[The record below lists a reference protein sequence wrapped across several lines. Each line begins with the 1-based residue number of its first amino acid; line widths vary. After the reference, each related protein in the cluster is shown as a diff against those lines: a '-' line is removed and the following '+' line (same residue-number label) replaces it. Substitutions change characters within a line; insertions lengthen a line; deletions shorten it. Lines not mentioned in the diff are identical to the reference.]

1 MERGSGLLV
10 HISELPSK
18 YGIGNFGSEARKFVR
33 FLSGANQK
41 YWQILPLNPTS
52 FGDSPYQSFSSYA
65 GNPYM
70 IDLDDL
76 CEAGLLEKVCTSLS
90 ARLKNL

>member
-33 FLSGANQK
+33 FLSGSKSKILANITIK
-41 YWQILPLNPTS
+41 SNKFW
-52 FGDSPYQSFSSYA
+52 
-65 GNPYM
+65 
-70 IDLDDL
+70 
-76 CEAGLLEKVCTSLS
+76 
-90 ARLKNL
+90 

>member
-33 FLSGANQK
+33 FLSGANQ
-41 YWQILPLNPTS
+41 Q
-52 FGDSPYQSFSSYA
+52 
-65 GNPYM
+65 
-70 IDLDDL
+70 
-76 CEAGLLEKVCTSLS
+76 
-90 ARLKNL
+90 NLMENHSKIGH